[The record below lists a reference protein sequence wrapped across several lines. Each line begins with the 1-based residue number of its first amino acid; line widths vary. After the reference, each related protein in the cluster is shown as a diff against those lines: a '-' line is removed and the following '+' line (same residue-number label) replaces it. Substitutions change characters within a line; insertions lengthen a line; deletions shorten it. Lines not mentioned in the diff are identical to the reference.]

1 MYQDE
6 RKLDFK
12 PLGIAIKK
20 AREAK
25 GWTQEYLAQLV
36 DLTPRS
42 IMYIE
47 NRGQHPRLN
56 KFYLITTLLDI
67 SVDQFFFPCNEDG
80 DNNRR
85 KQVDVLLNDMEEKEL
100 RAAFSTEQSRSH
112 RRQEH
117 RSTRLNSSH
126 VSSSYAVFCLK
137 KKYLRQVIFIISIP
151 PIHSIL

>member
-56 KFYLITTLLDI
+56 KFYLITTG
-67 SVDQFFFPCNEDG
+67 SVKYFSQKSLRGLARTKSASNGGVLRG
-80 DNNRR
+80 DL
-85 KQVDVLLNDMEEKEL
+85 QVLHVHVLLVAPL
-100 RAAFSTEQSRSH
+100 STGYMTQSG
-112 RRQEH
+112 
-117 RSTRLNSSH
+117 TN
-126 VSSSYAVFCLK
+126 
-137 KKYLRQVIFIISIP
+137 
-151 PIHSIL
+151 

>member
-85 KQVDVLLNDMEEKEL
+85 KQVDAKFCNGPFSALKFCFQMGDDHSRFRAKNKPLLIIHRTQDEEK
-100 RAAFSTEQSRSH
+100 QSRD
-112 RRQEH
+112 
-117 RSTRLNSSH
+117 
-126 VSSSYAVFCLK
+126 
-137 KKYLRQVIFIISIP
+137 
-151 PIHSIL
+151 

>member
-1 MYQDE
+1 RTSSVYSYNE
-6 RKLDFK
+6 SLHSSPYFISVK
-12 PLGIAIKK
+12 
-20 AREAK
+20 
-25 GWTQEYLAQLV
+25 T
-36 DLTPRS
+36 
-42 IMYIE
+42 
-47 NRGQHPRLN
+47 
-56 KFYLITTLLDI
+56 TTLTYGNSNHQKLHT
-67 SVDQFFFPCNEDG
+67 FPTRRSSDLDG

-112 RRQEH
+112 RRQD
-117 RSTRLNSSH
+117 RKSTRLNSSH

>member
-56 KFYLITTLLDI
+56 KFYLITTCRFVKHI
-67 SVDQFFFPCNEDG
+67 G
-80 DNNRR
+80 RR
-85 KQVDVLLNDMEEKEL
+85 TGKECSSL
-100 RAAFSTEQSRSH
+100 RAS
-112 RRQEH
+112 
-117 RSTRLNSSH
+117 
-126 VSSSYAVFCLK
+126 
-137 KKYLRQVIFIISIP
+137 
-151 PIHSIL
+151 

>member
-12 PLGIAIKK
+12 PLGMAIKK

-56 KFYLITTLLDI
+56 KFYLLVTLLDI
-67 SVDQFFFPCNEDG
+67 SVDQFFFPCSQEDG
-80 DNNRR
+80 DNRR
-85 KQVDVLLNDMEEKEL
+85 KQIDVLLNDMEEKEL
-100 RAAFSTEQSRSH
+100 IVIEATAEG
-112 RRQEH
+112 
-117 RSTRLNSSH
+117 
-126 VSSSYAVFCLK
+126 LK
-137 KKYLRQVIFIISIP
+137 KARETVE
-151 PIHSIL
+151 

>member
-56 KFYLITTLLDI
+56 KFYLVTTLLDI

-100 RAAFSTEQSRSH
+100 IVMEATAQG
-112 RRQEH
+112 
-117 RSTRLNSSH
+117 
-126 VSSSYAVFCLK
+126 LK
-137 KKYLRQVIFIISIP
+137 KARETAE
-151 PIHSIL
+151 

>member
-100 RAAFSTEQSRSH
+100 IVMEL
-112 RRQEH
+112 
-117 RSTRLNSSH
+117 RLKLEKGKRNCGIIN
-126 VSSSYAVFCLK
+126 AVFVS
-137 KKYLRQVIFIISIP
+137 QAN
-151 PIHSIL
+151 

>member
-100 RAAFSTEQSRSH
+100 RKTHLQNGTTAPTASAF
-112 RRQEH
+112 
-117 RSTRLNSSH
+117 LFSSCKSWH
-126 VSSSYAVFCLK
+126 DGSV
-137 KKYLRQVIFIISIP
+137 
-151 PIHSIL
+151 

>member
-1 MYQDE
+1 MIRGDIKMYQDE

-12 PLGIAIKK
+12 PIGMAIKK

-56 KFYLITTLLDI
+56 KFYLITTLLGI
-67 SVDQFFFPCNEDG
+67 SVDQFFYPCDEVEES
-80 DNNRR
+80 NRR
-85 KQVDVLLNDMEEKEL
+85 KGIYT
-100 RAAFSTEQSRSH
+100 AAPQ
-112 RRQEH
+112 
-117 RSTRLNSSH
+117 
-126 VSSSYAVFCLK
+126 
-137 KKYLRQVIFIISIP
+137 
-151 PIHSIL
+151 